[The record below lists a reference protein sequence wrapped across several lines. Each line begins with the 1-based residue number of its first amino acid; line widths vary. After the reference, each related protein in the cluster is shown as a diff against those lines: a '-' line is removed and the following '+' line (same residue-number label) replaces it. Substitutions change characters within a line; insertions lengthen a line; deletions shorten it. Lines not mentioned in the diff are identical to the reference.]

1 MKGIKRTTRVHGRCV
16 GHAYGNLLRHKYDL
30 LSYVEAR
37 KKIYVP
43 AYKWVLENKCSD
55 LVNKIR
61 IIAQHK
67 TVILLD
73 YNTNEDIENGNKPL
87 SRAALIKKYINK
99 EI

>member
-1 MKGIKRTTRVHGRCV
+1 MLHSSFSKT
-16 GHAYGNLLRHKYDL
+16 LRPCQIPSTDAAHKYDL
-30 LSYVEAR
+30 LGYVEAR
-37 KKIYVP
+37 KMIYVP

-73 YNTNEDIENGNKPL
+73 YNTNEDIERASKPL
-87 SRAALIKKYINK
+87 SHASILKRYI
-99 EI
+99 EDTLV